1 MHGCRQA
8 QNLVRAFV
16 IKTYEKRDKVMLGK
30 NIPARDLLPGDIVCL
45 DAGRQVPADLELIS
59 VNSLKI
65 ERSADHSAALKR
77 IP

>member
-30 NIPARDLLPGDIVCL
+30 NKFMENPFACL
-45 DAGRQVPADLELIS
+45 
-59 VNSLKI
+59 
-65 ERSADHSAALKR
+65 
-77 IP
+77 